1 MKWIKNKPLSFYIFG
16 FTAAVFLLQV
26 SPYPGIF
33 LMMVMAGFWSILT
46 INAGFASLAFEAYFG
61 IVKRKWIWA
70 PIAWFGG
77 YFVVALLNHLTFYQL
92 SNDFAQFNAGKT
104 LPFSSD
110 TASLVIESNYPYVEV
125 SARTLVQSYDLPIA
139 YEYVEK
145 FGTSAYRINSG
156 KNCDRIRADGT
167 FKANGVRVE
176 NIKSNGKWDACIVK
190 SIELPKFPTVTVTAT
205 TEKIEG
211 RWLPHT
217 LNAIRI
223 KAASGEVIEL
233 KSGFAEPISWFPQP
247 ILGCFLNSSRPS
259 WNCMLHFWEERR
271 QGLGA
276 DGPYGDSST
285 KVVAEALQLKP
296 VNKPDTRTSIEKPI
310 DFDLENAVASQTS
323 RAISYLDG
331 LIAEPTRPV
340 ASRDLTG
347 LAFRTDVLAIRA
359 EGMTTALFKVVDN
372 FNLWENNLNLQ
383 RLIAALKPEDF
394 NRIGSKLLA
403 EFEARPNLRNNVFSV
418 ELLLRLGDLGPI
430 STKLLAKVALS
441 DKGSQSAAALLGL
454 CSIGAPAAEYAKNVV
469 EILTSTKRSDE
480 RHSAAYVTL
489 LRMGREDLADTDPDA
504 GSSYGAE
511 SYTRLRQLNHSER
524 TAKYCVKSIN
534 WKRL

>member
-1 MKWIKNKPLSFYIFG
+1 MKWIKNMPLSFYIFA

-26 SPYPGIF
+26 PPFPGIF
-33 LMMVMAGFWSILT
+33 LMMMMAPFWSILT

-61 IVKRKWIWA
+61 IVQRRWMWA

-77 YFVVALLNHLTFYQL
+77 YFVIALLNQLTFYQL
-92 SNDFAQFNAGKT
+92 SNNFAQFNAGKT

-110 TASLVIESNYPYVEV
+110 AASLVIAGNDPYVAL
-125 SARTLVQSYDLPIA
+125 SARMFVQSYDLPIA
-139 YEYVEK
+139 YKNVEK
-145 FGTSAYRINSG
+145 FGTSAYRISSG

-167 FKANGVRVE
+167 FEANGVRVQ
-176 NIKSNGKWDACIVK
+176 NFKSNGKWDACIVK
-190 SIELPKFPTVTVTAT
+190 SIELPQFPTVTASVT
-205 TEKIEG
+205 TEKIKSW
-211 RWLPHT
+211 WLPYI
-217 LNAIRI
+217 LNSIRI
-223 KAASGEVIEL
+223 KAVSGKVIEL
-233 KSGFAEPISWFPQP
+233 KSGSAAPLSWFPQP
-247 ILGCFLNSSRPS
+247 ILGCFLISQPAS
-259 WNCMLHFWEERR
+259 WNCQLHFREEKR

-276 DGPYGDSST
+276 QGTLGEAST
-285 KVVAEALQLKP
+285 TVVAEALQLKP
-296 VNKPDTRTSIEKPI
+296 VVTDTRKSIEKPI
-310 DFDLENAVASQTS
+310 DVDLLNAVASQTS
-323 RAISYLDG
+323 RSISVLDK
-331 LIAEPTRPV
+331 LIADPTRTV

-347 LAFRTDVLAIRA
+347 LAFRTDVLATRA

-403 EFEARPNLRNNVFSV
+403 EFEARPDLRNNVFSG
-418 ELLLRLGDLGPI
+418 ELLRRLGDLGPI
-430 STKLLAKVALS
+430 SSKLLAKVALS
-441 DKGSQSAAALLGL
+441 DKGSKSAAALLGL
-454 CSIGAPAAEYAKNVV
+454 CSIGTPAAEYAKNVV

-511 SYTRLRQLNHSER
+511 SYTRLRQLNASER